1 MTDYKNN
8 LKETAPSLF
17 DTQTLFLNVVHCI
30 GRYVFPISVEGLYAF
45 YVNKEVFAFSPI
57 TN

>member
-17 DTQTLFLNVVHCI
+17 DTQTRFLNVVHCI
-30 GRYVFPISVEGLYAF
+30 GRYVFSISVEGLYVF
-45 YVNKEVFAFSPI
+45 YVNKEVLAFSPI